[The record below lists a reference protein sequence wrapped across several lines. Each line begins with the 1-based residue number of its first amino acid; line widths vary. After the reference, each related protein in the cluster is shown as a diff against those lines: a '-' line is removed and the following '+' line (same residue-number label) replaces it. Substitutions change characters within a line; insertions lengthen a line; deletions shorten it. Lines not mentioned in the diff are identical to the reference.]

1 MKGFGSIRARLLY
14 GVTAVALLPLLVAAA
29 VISTLAYRDARESLV
44 ERAQAQLTSIQSIK
58 RDEVSGYF
66 GLLQST
72 VRVAAANPTI
82 VDSMIALRDA
92 MPSVATDVPVSID
105 EQRAALRAYYAG
117 DFAQQYS
124 VKNPGSTIDITDR
137 ISQLSDVA
145 VAMQYLYITA
155 NPNPLGQKGLMDRAP
170 NVTGPYHDLHQ
181 KVHPVGASLVE
192 QYGFY
197 DVFLIDAA
205 TGDVVYT
212 YYKELDFA
220 TSLKTGPF
228 AGSGLA
234 KAWERA
240 AALGTSTEPQI
251 TDFEKY
257 LPSYDDGAAFFS
269 IPLLRNGQVVGI
281 FAAQVPVDRFHA
293 IVSFQGQWGN
303 AGLGQTGEVSLVGSD
318 RLLRSNA
325 RGIQQDTNAY
335 IAALRGSGADA
346 AAVAG
351 IEARKNTIGL
361 VEVATDGVTRALNGE
376 NGVETYKN
384 KFGTPVIGAFA
395 PFPLLGLNWAIT
407 AEIDEAEALRPVED
421 LLQRMLI
428 AAAITALILALLASL
443 IATRLARGINTPI
456 EQLSSTVGL
465 LTAGNMDARAGL
477 KGSDELSDLGNAF
490 DKLLDERVATMA
502 AAERENDQL
511 NESVITIMQSVSQL
525 AQNDL
530 TVRVPVTPDVTGT
543 VSDAIN
549 LLVQE
554 TSSALRNVT
563 GVANQVAQSS
573 IALRTRTATVYESAQ
588 DSEREVTSAS
598 NELKAAATALATVA
612 RDAAGA
618 RGKAEDALRASAQG
632 LAIVS
637 DTVAGVAAS
646 REQIRETEKRVKR
659 LAERSNEISG
669 VINIIN
675 QIAERTAILALNAG
689 MQAAAAGDAGRGF
702 AVVADEVKRLA
713 DSARGATSQITTL
726 VSGIQA
732 DASDTMR
739 SMNEALSRFVEINR
753 LAEQAGEEV
762 QTSMT
767 ATDALTEAV
776 RQIAETSGEQ
786 ATISDTLVERAGR
799 IDAST
804 RNVLKE
810 LQLQRDNVQ
819 ALLVQAKSLIDTVRV
834 FKLPS

>member
-14 GVTAVALLPLLVAAA
+14 GVTAVALLPLLVGATI
-29 VISTLAYRDARESLV
+29 ISTLAYRDARSSLI
-44 ERAQAQLTSIQSIK
+44 ERAQAQLKSIESVK
-58 RDEVSGYF
+58 RDEVAGYF

-72 VRVAAANPTI
+72 MRVAAVNPTI
-82 VDSMIALRDA
+82 IDSMIALREAKPTIGAD
-92 MPSVATDVPVSID
+92 VAISID
-105 EQRAALRAYYAG
+105 EQRAALTTYYSG
-117 DFAQQYS
+117 DFAKQYS
-124 VKNPGSTIDITDR
+124 VKNPGSSIDISNR

-145 VAMQYLYITA
+145 VTMQYLYIAA
-155 NPNPLGQKGLMDRAP
+155 NPNPMGQKGLLNRAEG
-170 NVTGPYHDLHQ
+170 VTGPYHDLHARM
-181 KVHPVGASLVE
+181 HPMGEALVQ

-212 YYKELDFA
+212 YYKELDFG
-220 TSLKTGPF
+220 TSLKDGPW
-228 AGSGLA
+228 AGTGLA

-240 AALGTSTEPQI
+240 VARGTSTEPVL
-251 TDFEKY
+251 TDFERY
-257 LPSYDDGAAFFS
+257 LPSYDDAAAFFAL
-269 IPLLRNGQVVGI
+269 PLLRNGEVVGI
-281 FAAQVPVDRFHA
+281 LAAQVPVDRFHQ
-293 IVSFQGQWGN
+293 IVSFQGQWVN
-303 AGLGQTGEVSLVGSD
+303 AGLGESGEVALIGAD
-318 RLLRSNA
+318 RLMRSNA
-325 RGIQQDTNAY
+325 RGIQQDAPSY
-335 IAALRGSGADA
+335 LEGLRATGVDSAT
-346 AAVAG
+346 VAG
-351 IEARKNTIGL
+351 IESRKNTIGL
-361 VEVATDGVTRALNGE
+361 VEIGSVGVTKALTGAS
-376 NGVETYKN
+376 GVETYVN
-384 KFGTPVIGAFA
+384 KFGTPVIGAYA
-395 PFPLLGLNWAIT
+395 PFPLLGLNWAIL
-407 AEIDEAEALRPVED
+407 AEIDEAEALQPVQQ

-428 AAAITALILALLASL
+428 AAAITALILALIGGL
-443 IATRLARGINTPI
+443 IAARLARGINKPI
-456 EQLSSTVGL
+456 EQLSTTVGQ
-465 LTAGNMDARAGL
+465 LTAGNMEARAKL
-477 KGSDELSDLGNAF
+477 EGSDELSELGGAL

-502 AAERENDQL
+502 AAERENNQL
-511 NESVITIMQSVSQL
+511 NESVITIMQAVAQL

-530 TVRVPVTPDVTGT
+530 TIRVPVTPDVTGT

-554 TSSALRNVT
+554 TSSALRNVS

-573 IALRTRTATVYESAQ
+573 IALRTRTTTVFESAQ
-588 DSEREVTSAS
+588 ESEREVTSAA

-612 RDAAGA
+612 REAGDA
-618 RGKAEDALRASAQG
+618 RLKAEDALRTSAQG

-713 DSARGATSQITTL
+713 DSARGATGQITTL

-732 DASDTMR
+732 DAADTMR

-753 LAEQAGEEV
+753 LAEQAGQEV
-762 QTSMT
+762 QSSMT

-786 ATISDTLVERAGR
+786 ATISGTLVERAGR

-810 LQLQRDNVQ
+810 LQQQRDNVQ

-834 FKLPS
+834 FKLPG